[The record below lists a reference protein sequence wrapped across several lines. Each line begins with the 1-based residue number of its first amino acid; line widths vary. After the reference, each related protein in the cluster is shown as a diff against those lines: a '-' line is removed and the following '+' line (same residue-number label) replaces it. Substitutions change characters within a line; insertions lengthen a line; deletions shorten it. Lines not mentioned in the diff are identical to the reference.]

1 MNLLMIK
8 LLEFWNALNNMNREE
23 KHILDALKELKEV
36 YGVYGV
42 KAEFEAEGARMDELI
57 SLRELILRADLK
69 FVTKIGGCEAVHDMQ
84 QCKLLG
90 ATGVMAPMI
99 ETPFAMSKF
108 VSAAKRVYGDEINS
122 IEWIINAETKTC
134 YNNYEDILEA
144 GKGFLNAV
152 TVGRSDLSASMGI
165 DRKDIESKPVFD
177 VTRDLLE
184 MSRKAGHV
192 TNFGGNIGIESIPFI
207 QGMSDVADRFE
218 TRKVVIAMDHDE
230 SRLRKAIHKALNF
243 ELLWLLNKKSYYAR
257 LSAEDEAR
265 IERMR
270 NQLNK

>member
-1 MNLLMIK
+1 MNLQERQMLDS
-8 LLEFWNALNNMNREE
+8 LL
-23 KHILDALKELKEV
+23 ELKEV
-36 YGVYGV
+36 YGVYGI
-42 KAEFEAEGARMDELI
+42 KAEFEADGARMDELI
-57 SLRELILRADLK
+57 RLRELILRADLK
-69 FVTKIGGCEAVHDMQ
+69 FITKIGGCEAVHDMQ

-99 ETPFAMSKF
+99 ETPFALSKF
-108 VSAAKRVYGDEINS
+108 AAAAKRVYGDEADTV
-122 IEWIINAETKTC
+122 EWIINAETKTC
-134 YNNYEDILEA
+134 FENYEGILKT

-165 DRKDIESKPVFD
+165 ERKDIESEPVYD
-177 VTRDLLE
+177 VTRKLLQ
-184 MSRKAGHV
+184 MSREAGHT

-207 QGMSDVADRFE
+207 LRMGDVADRFE
-218 TRKVVIAMDHDE
+218 TRKVVITMDKDE
-230 SRLRKAIHKALNF
+230 KKIRQAIYKALHF
-243 ELLWLLNKKSYYAR
+243 ELLWLLYKQSYYNQ